1 MDTLSET
8 ADKVD
13 QSLQN
18 MKMNKGGTMEHFKR
32 TSVEITDIWQSS
44 CLHLPDSV
52 SR

>member
-18 MKMNKGGTMEHFKR
+18 MDKGGTMEHFKR